1 MPGAGRTCCGSRW
14 SAGGITRKAGGP
26 VRLGV
31 GYHSGATAGVVSWG
45 TSTGSPFMSAVSSL
59 AHALRMITLRRK
71 SCLANTAS
79 STDLTQIIAS
89 AYRSISPSCCF
100 TVTEVRYRRSTAGP
114 GRQMV
119 EESPAPP
126 MPGHAGSHIAAGSYN
141 PASPVHTAMEPGIGA
156 SCDHTDQ
163 IQAVVVPQP
172 VACRSLAHPH
182 PRLVAPLAH
191 MMVLTAAA

>member
-1 MPGAGRTCCGSRW
+1 M
-14 SAGGITRKAGGP
+14 
-26 VRLGV
+26 GV

-89 AYRSISPSCCF
+89 ACRSISPSCCF
-100 TVTEVRYRRSTAGP
+100 TVTEACYRRSMAGP
-114 GRQMV
+114 GRQTV
-119 EESPAPP
+119 EVSPAPP
-126 MPGHAGSHIAAGSYN
+126 RPGHAGSHIEAGSCN
-141 PASPVHTAMEPGIGA
+141 TASPVHTAMGPGIVA
-156 SCDHTDQ
+156 TCDHTDR

-172 VACRSLAHPH
+172 AALSSLAHPH
-182 PRLVAPLAH
+182 PRLVVPLAH
-191 MMVLTAAA
+191 MILLTAAA